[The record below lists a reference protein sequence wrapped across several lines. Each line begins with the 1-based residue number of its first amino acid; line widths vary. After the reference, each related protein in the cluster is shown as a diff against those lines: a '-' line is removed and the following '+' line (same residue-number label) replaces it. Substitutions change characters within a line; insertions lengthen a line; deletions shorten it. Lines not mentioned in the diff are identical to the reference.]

1 MIREIKTDN
10 REEWKALRSQYI
22 GGSDSA
28 AVVGLNPF
36 KSAYSLWAEK
46 TGKIPPF
53 EGNLT
58 TEVGAYLEEFVAKL
72 FERETGKKVRRNNRS
87 MINDKYP
94 WAIANIDREVVGE
107 DAVLEIKTTSEM
119 NLKKF
124 KNGDYPANYYVQLM
138 HYLAVTEKE
147 KGYLAVLIGN
157 RDFRWFEIER
167 DEDEINALMHAEE
180 LLYKCIKEDSAPPTD
195 GTESTSEAISTLYPE
210 SVGESVSLFGY
221 DSKLEQYIAI
231 GKQIKELKELQDE
244 MANNVKAFM
253 GESGKGESDS
263 YTVSWTSSNRTTFDS
278 KKFATDHSDMDLSNY
293 YKNTPVRT
301 FRVTEKNGGKTK

>member
-10 REEWKALRSQYI
+10 REEWKNLRSQYI

-46 TGKIPPF
+46 TGKLPPF

-124 KNGDYPANYYVQLM
+124 KNGDYPPNYYAQLM
-138 HYLAVTEKE
+138 HYLAVTERK

-231 GKQIKELKELQDE
+231 GNQIKELKELQDE
-244 MANNVKAFM
+244 MANDVKAFM

-263 YTVSWTSSNRTTFDS
+263 YTVSWISSNRTTFDS
-278 KKFATDHSDMDLSNY
+278 KKFAADHSDMDLSDY